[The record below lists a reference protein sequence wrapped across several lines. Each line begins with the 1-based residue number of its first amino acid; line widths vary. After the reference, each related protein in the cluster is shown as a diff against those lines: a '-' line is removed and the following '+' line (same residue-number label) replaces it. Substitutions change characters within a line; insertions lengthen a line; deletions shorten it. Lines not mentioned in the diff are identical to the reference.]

1 MLQAARLSRALRGM
15 ATSRTE
21 PEAFFLDVYFNAHPI
36 TNPQAKEK
44 PKPSN
49 ALVPTSIAYSG
60 GQRDYTVN
68 MGEEV
73 RKELRPRS
81 VRQRRLGLARFTR
94 QNTPSH
100 SGMGVERR
108 AAMSYLAGNP

>member
-1 MLQAARLSRALRGM
+1 MLQALQSCRVRAERDGY
-15 ATSRTE
+15 
-21 PEAFFLDVYFNAHPI
+21 EAFFLDVYFKARPI
-36 TNPQAKEK
+36 TSSQAKEK

-81 VRQRRLGLARFTR
+81 V
-94 QNTPSH
+94 
-100 SGMGVERR
+100 
-108 AAMSYLAGNP
+108 